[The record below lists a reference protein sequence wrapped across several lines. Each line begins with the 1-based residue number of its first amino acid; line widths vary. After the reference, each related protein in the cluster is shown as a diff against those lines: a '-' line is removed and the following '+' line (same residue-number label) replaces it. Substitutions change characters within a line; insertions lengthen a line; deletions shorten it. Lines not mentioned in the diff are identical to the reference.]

1 MSLAQVSSPD
11 IKTSSSL
18 EVKKKDGAL
27 RCDNEE
33 DISIQYTV
41 VGEAQGS
48 VDIMYLVSGG
58 LSVYMMRLE
67 TPKLS
72 MLPRRF
78 CVIVLCGLAWTML
91 SDSNI

>member
-11 IKTSSSL
+11 TKTSSSL

-27 RCDNEE
+27 RCDSEE
-33 DISIQYTV
+33 DISIQCTV

-67 TPKLS
+67 TPKL
-72 MLPRRF
+72 LPRRF
-78 CVIVLCGLAWTML
+78 CVFVLRGLAWTML